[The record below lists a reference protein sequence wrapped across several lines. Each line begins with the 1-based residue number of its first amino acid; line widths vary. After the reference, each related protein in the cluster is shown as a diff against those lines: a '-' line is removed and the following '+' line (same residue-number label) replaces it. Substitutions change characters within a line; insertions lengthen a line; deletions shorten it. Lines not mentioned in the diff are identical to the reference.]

1 MQQSTSAL
9 YQSTVSRFLTKYLE
23 PSLDRKQAFLSY
35 PLEEPPEQIEKLAQN
50 IHWNTS
56 LL

>member
-35 PLEEPPEQIEKLAQN
+35 PLEDPPEQIEKLAQN
-50 IHWNTS
+50 IH
-56 LL
+56 